1 MVKFCKRILL
11 VSISILYF
19 ATIQGDE
26 SKGSC
31 LEGNCHTGK
40 GRFGTEEHFI
50 EGTFK
55 NGKLDRTKE
64 IKETFD
70 DGSSYEGFYNIEAEK
85 HGKGKY
91 IYIPEG
97 ADSFC
102 TYVGTFKN
110 DKFNGNGSVKCEN
123 GFEYSGNWKD
133 GKKDYVVTPDF
144 IARSLKKP
152 EKWREAK
159 TSGTFWL
166 KQLREESELTQKI
179 VEWDADIDF
188 EKFFVAEVLFD
199 KKEFL
204 GTRFFLIVPKSL
216 ESKFDKIAQSQK
228 PNLSIS
234 GEALGVAIDGS
245 DSYPMIQV
253 ESLK

>member
-1 MVKFCKRILL
+1 MIEIIRKSLL
-11 VSISILYF
+11 VSVFILVYG
-19 ATIQGDE
+19 TIHGDE

-31 LEGNCHTGK
+31 LEGDCKSGK
-40 GRFGTEEHFI
+40 GKFGTTEHYI

-70 DGSSYEGFYNIEAEK
+70 DGSIYEGFYNAEAEK

-91 IYIPEG
+91 IYIPDRGE
-97 ADSFC
+97 SFC
-102 TYVGTFKN
+102 TFIGTFKN
-110 DKFNGNGSVKCEN
+110 DKFHGNGSVKCEN

-133 GKKDYVVTPDF
+133 GKKDYTVTPDF

-166 KQLREESELTQKI
+166 KQLREENELIQKI
-179 VEWDADIDF
+179 AEWDEEIDF
-188 EKFFVAEVLFD
+188 ENFFVAEVLFD

-204 GTRFFLIVPKSL
+204 GTRFFLIIPKSL
-216 ESKFDKIAQSQK
+216 ESKFDKIAQNQK
-228 PNLSIS
+228 PILSIS
-234 GEALGVAIDGS
+234 GVALGVAVEGS
-245 DSYPMIQV
+245 DSYPLIQV

>member
-1 MVKFCKRILL
+1 MTIFNKRILL
-11 VSISILYF
+11 VSVFILSIV
-19 ATIQGDE
+19 AIQGEE
-26 SKGSC
+26 SQGSC
-31 LEGNCHTGK
+31 LDGNCNTGK
-40 GRFGTEEHFI
+40 GKFGTTEHFI

-70 DGSSYEGFYNIEAEK
+70 DGSIYEGFYNVEAEK

-91 IYIPEG
+91 TYIPEG
-97 ADSFC
+97 TDSFC
-102 TYVGTFKN
+102 TYTGTFKN
-110 DKFNGNGSVKCEN
+110 DKFNGNGSVKCES
-123 GFEYSGNWKD
+123 GFEYSGNWKE
-133 GKKDYVVTPDF
+133 GKKDYAVTPDF
-144 IARSLKKP
+144 IARTLKKP

-166 KQLREESELTQKI
+166 KQLREETELTQKI
-179 VEWDADIDF
+179 AEWDSEVDF
-188 EKFFVAEVLFD
+188 ENFFVAEVLFD

-204 GTRFFLIVPKSL
+204 GTRFFLIIPKSL
-216 ESKFDKIAQSQK
+216 ESKFDKIAQSKK

-234 GEALGVAIDGS
+234 GEALGVAVDGS
-245 DSYPMIQV
+245 ESYPMIQV

>member
-1 MVKFCKRILL
+1 MNKFFIRVLL
-11 VSISILYF
+11 MSASVLIITS
-19 ATIQGDE
+19 IQGEE

-31 LEGNCHTGK
+31 LEGNCTTGK
-40 GRFGTEEHFI
+40 GKFGTTEHFI

-70 DGSSYEGFYNIEAEK
+70 DGSIYEGFYNAEAEK

-91 IYIPEG
+91 IYTPEG
-97 ADSFC
+97 GDSFC
-102 TYVGTFKN
+102 TYIGTFKN

-123 GFEYSGNWKD
+123 GFEYSGNWKE
-133 GKKDYVVTPDF
+133 GKKDYTVSSDF

-152 EKWREAK
+152 EKWKEAK

-166 KQLREESELTQKI
+166 KQLREETELIQKI
-179 VEWDADIDF
+179 NEWDSEIDF
-188 EKFFVAEVLFD
+188 ENFFVAEVLFD

-204 GTRFFLIVPKSL
+204 GTRFLLIIPKSL
-216 ESKFDKIAQSQK
+216 ESKFDKIAQNQK
-228 PNLSIS
+228 PVLSIS
-234 GEALGVAIDGS
+234 GVALGVAIEGTE
-245 DSYPMIQV
+245 SYPLIQV